1 MKHAAGKELA
11 KHIIRPA
18 RVNPVGHSTARYGK
32 LITIIYTLWKV
43 LKVVAERIKGS
54 MIDNGMILV
63 CKEVL
68 IKRIDLNV
76 FHSYEFIPMVPC
88 Q

>member
-11 KHIIRPA
+11 KQIIRPA

-32 LITIIYTLWKV
+32 LIIIMYTLWKV
-43 LKVVAERIKGS
+43 LKVVAETIKGS